1 VQGQLPAHLADA
13 DQAGAPGSVCLA
25 DRRQQHGF
33 MDFGQPQFEDG
44 SGSSASSAGAELI
57 PTSKASSHSAS
68 RWPITGHRLSPEA
81 RRCFKWMTQ
90 G

>member
-1 VQGQLPAHLADA
+1 
-13 DQAGAPGSVCLA
+13 
-25 DRRQQHGF
+25 

-44 SGSSASSAGAELI
+44 SGSSARSAGAELI
-57 PTSKASSHSAS
+57 PTSKASSHTAS

-81 RRCFKWMTQ
+81 RRCLKWMTQ